1 MEYILYSTNCP
12 KCNILEK
19 KLNQKNISFT
29 KITDFNEE
37 ELLSKGFTAVPVSL
51 IDNKYYDFKEA
62 VDYINTLK

>member
-37 ELLSKGFTAVPVSL
+37 ELLSKGFTAAPVSL